1 VNVDYVLVGLL
12 AGIVLLVVALLVMST
27 WLCLR
32 LKRLHNALWISLDKP
47 MPSFDR
53 SRNTVKFYRF
63 LRLGQYKR
71 LDDAVTR
78 RLAAWTWI
86 MSVVLLVYIFAGVA
100 VEFAAIKLA
109 GW

>member
-1 VNVDYVLVGLL
+1 VNVGYVLGGLL
-12 AGIVLLVVALLVMST
+12 SGLALLVVGLLVMST

-53 SRNTVKFYRF
+53 SRNTIKFYRF
-63 LRLGQYKR
+63 LRRGQYKS
-71 LDDAVTR
+71 LDNAVTR

-86 MSVVLLVYIFAGVA
+86 MSVVLLAYIVAGVA